1 MTHVHRDFSSE
12 HCRLLGRSQWSL
24 PKFRRKRT
32 NLHFHPHTK
41 MRWWAPETP
50 NTLAIRP
57 AAAQATHTA
66 ATSSSPTTTGTNNND
81 ANRVD
86 ATQGSQ
92 QSHEPTVRK
101 TSTLPESIRSSATLV
116 IRPRSFRSFAPVFPG
131 RHFAPVSQ
139 GASLSSLRDPAADID
154 NTPVLGPI
162 ARPVSASS
170 SATLIPGLQASS
182 GTRVT
187 NAATTTNTPTQ
198 LSQHCMAKE
207 DAVMRL
213 SSHGTAAVDAM
224 KRLEENITVFS
235 SRYMATKDAVR
246 RLENNVAA
254 LSSHCMA
261 ANNVVGSLEDN
272 VTALSHLVGT
282 SRTYCEAH
290 QNSAANTGETTQE
303 VNDDL
308 YENP

>member
-1 MTHVHRDFSSE
+1 
-12 HCRLLGRSQWSL
+12 
-24 PKFRRKRT
+24 
-32 NLHFHPHTK
+32 
-41 MRWWAPETP
+41 
-50 NTLAIRP
+50 
-57 AAAQATHTA
+57 
-66 ATSSSPTTTGTNNND
+66 
-81 ANRVD
+81 
-86 ATQGSQ
+86 
-92 QSHEPTVRK
+92 
-101 TSTLPESIRSSATLV
+101 
-116 IRPRSFRSFAPVFPG
+116 
-131 RHFAPVSQ
+131 
-139 GASLSSLRDPAADID
+139 
-154 NTPVLGPI
+154 
-162 ARPVSASS
+162 
-170 SATLIPGLQASS
+170 
-182 GTRVT
+182 
-187 NAATTTNTPTQ
+187 
-198 LSQHCMAKE
+198 MAKE